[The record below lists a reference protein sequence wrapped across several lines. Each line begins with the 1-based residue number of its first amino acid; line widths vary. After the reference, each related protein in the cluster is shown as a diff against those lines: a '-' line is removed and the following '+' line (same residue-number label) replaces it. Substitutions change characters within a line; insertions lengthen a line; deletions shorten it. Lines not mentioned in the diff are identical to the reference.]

1 MRIKNSVNWVQY
13 SISNSLL
20 GASFI
25 LVIAFLI
32 RFAVHPLIE
41 PYAPFHFFI
50 LACMLIAYMYGY
62 KIGLLSVL
70 ISTAVGGYYFI
81 KPYNSLGPLD
91 EINPTDWVQF
101 FNFGLVTIASIF
113 VIEKLQRNVS
123 ERTLL
128 LKVMQSRYRIEL
140 LRKNQSQVDSL
151 KRKNGIA

>member
-1 MRIKNSVNWVQY
+1 
-13 SISNSLL
+13 
-20 GASFI
+20 
-25 LVIAFLI
+25 
-32 RFAVHPLIE
+32 
-41 PYAPFHFFI
+41 
-50 LACMLIAYMYGY
+50 MLIAYMYGY

-101 FNFGLVTIASIF
+101 FNFDLVTIASIF